1 MSSDIVTSWLNKAED
16 DLKWTKSN
24 IKERV
29 WYGACFTAHQSV
41 EKSLK
46 SFLLSKERPVA
57 KIHDLSALVERCKE
71 IDDSFEELV
80 GGVISISD
88 YYISSRYPDVGDFM
102 SYSKENAEEAYDI
115 AKDVFEFV
123 RTKLFNSTSPK
134 VLM

>member
-1 MSSDIVTSWLNKAED
+1 MNNDLVVSWLNKAED

-24 IKERV
+24 LKEKI

-46 SFLLSKERPVA
+46 SFLLSNDKPVA

-80 GGVISISD
+80 NDVISISD
-88 YYISSRYPDVGDFM
+88 YYINSRYPDVGDFM
-102 SYSKENAEEAYDI
+102 SYSKTNAEEAYEI
-115 AKDVFEFV
+115 AKEVFVFV
-123 RTKLFNSTSPK
+123 RTKLKSS
-134 VLM
+134 

>member
-1 MSSDIVTSWLNKAED
+1 MNNNIVGSWINKAED

-46 SFLLSKERPVA
+46 SYLISKNKSVA

-71 IDDSFEELV
+71 IDNSFEEIV
-80 GGVISISD
+80 DEVISISD
-88 YYISSRYPDVGDFM
+88 YYINSRCPDAGDFM
-102 SYSKENAEEAYDI
+102 TYSKDSANEAYEV
-115 AKDVFEFV
+115 AKKVFSFV
-123 RTKLFNSTSPK
+123 KNKLSSTS
-134 VLM
+134 

>member
-24 IKERV
+24 IKEKV

-46 SFLLSKERPVA
+46 SFLLSNNKSVA

-71 IDDSFEELV
+71 IDDSFEKLV
-80 GGVISISD
+80 DAVISISD
-88 YYISSRYPDVGDFM
+88 YYINSRYPNAGDFFD
-102 SYSKENAEEAYDI
+102 YSKENAVEAYDV
-115 AKDVFEFV
+115 AKEVFEFV
-123 RTKLFNSTSPK
+123 SNKLKSS
-134 VLM
+134 